1 MTVFGKPRLVGF
13 NHVALEVADIE
24 EALAFYGRLFTFELR
39 AKSDTMSRGV
49 VPMSSLWSGGLN
61 AITALRLRWLRSAS
75 DAMGA
80 SVVIHHH
87 ST

>member
-1 MTVFGKPRLVGF
+1 MGKAEGADLNRHPGALSRLTLGSV
-13 NHVALEVADIE
+13 
-24 EALAFYGRLFTFELR
+24 
-39 AKSDTMSRGV
+39 SRGV

-61 AITALRLRWLRSAS
+61 TITALRLRWLRSAS